1 MKPAPF
7 EYVAPRSLDE
17 AIDALAR
24 GGPEAKLLA
33 GGQSLIP
40 LLNFRL
46 ARPTLLVD
54 LNRITSLAYVKPAA
68 DGAGV
73 SIGAMTRQAT
83 VERDAQLAR
92 SQPLLVEAIRWV
104 GHLAIRSRG
113 TVGGSL
119 AHADPAAE
127 LPAVAVC
134 LDAQLTVQ
142 GPRGTRVLPAESFF
156 SGYLTTVLAPDEI
169 LTDTWLPAVKPHTG
183 QAWLEFARRHGDFA
197 LAGVGVSLTMNH
209 ETIADARIV
218 LTGVGGKPVRARE
231 AETLLKGGSVRDRVS
246 AAADVVRTS
255 IDPDAD
261 IHGSK
266 EYRTHLA
273 GVLTER
279 AIRLAHERALANEPA
294 ALDVRRALETLGR
307 HA

>member
-17 AIDALAR
+17 AIDALVR

-46 ARPTLLVD
+46 ARPSLLVD
-54 LNRITSLAYVKPAA
+54 LNRIPELAYVKPGH
-68 DGAGV
+68 DRGDV
-73 SIGAMTRQAT
+73 NIGAMTRQAF
-83 VERDAQLAR
+83 VERDPHLAR
-92 SQPLLVEAIRWV
+92 TQPLLVEAIRWV

-113 TVGGSL
+113 TLGGSL

-134 LDAQLTVQ
+134 ADAQLTVQ
-142 GPRGTRVLPAESFF
+142 SPRGRRVLSADGFF
-156 SGYLTTVLAPDEI
+156 AGYLTTTLAPDEI
-169 LTDTWLPAVKPHTG
+169 LVDIWLPAVKPHTG

-197 LAGVGVSLTMNH
+197 LAGVAVSLTLSR
-209 ETIADARIV
+209 EKVADARIV
-218 LTGVGGKPVRARE
+218 LTSVGGKPVRARE
-231 AETLLKGGSVRDRVS
+231 AETLLVGGTVRDRVS
-246 AAADVVRTS
+246 AAADAVRTS

-279 AIRLAHERALANEPA
+279 AIRIAHERALADEPA
-294 ALDVRRALETLGR
+294 ALDVRRALETMGR
-307 HA
+307 YA

>member
-1 MKPAPF
+1 MKPPPF
-7 EYVAPRSLDE
+7 DYVAPTS
-17 AIDALAR
+17 IDAAVAALAR
-24 GGPEAKLLA
+24 GGPEAKVLA

-54 LNRITSLAYVKPAA
+54 LNRVVELAYTTER
-68 DGAGV
+68 DGGLA
-73 SIGAMTRQAT
+73 IGAMTRQALI
-83 VERDAQLAR
+83 ERDAGLAR
-92 SQPLLVEAIRWV
+92 SQPLLSEALRWV
-104 GHLAIRSRG
+104 GHPAIRSRG
-113 TVGGSL
+113 TLGGSL

-134 LDAQLTVQ
+134 LDAQLGVV
-142 GPRGTRVLPAESFF
+142 GPRGRRTIPAADFF
-156 SGYLTTVLAPDEI
+156 VGYLSTVLEPDE
-169 LTDTWLPAVKPHTG
+169 LLVETWLPALTPGTG

-197 LAGVGVSLTMNH
+197 LAGVAVSLCLSGEQV
-209 ETIADARIV
+209 ETARIV
-218 LTGVGGKPVRARE
+218 LAGVGGTPVRARE
-231 AETLLKGGSVRDRVS
+231 AEILLIGSTVLERVS
-246 AAADVVRTS
+246 AAADAVRST

-279 AIRLAHERALANEPA
+279 AVRLAYERALASAPA
-294 ALDVRRALETLGR
+294 ALDVRRALETMSR
-307 HA
+307 YA